1 MEYVSAG
8 EHVGTGVMGPIGVLD
23 QMGGMTQVGSVRDAA
38 SLVNLAKPDMV
49 NLHESIHL
57 GEKDCGGFD
66 CIHNHSQ
73 LGKKLSEMRIAAMPD
88 TKFLFHSLENERVQL
103 KSCGGQGVH

>member
-1 MEYVSAG
+1 MKWMEYVSAG

-49 NLHESIHL
+49 NLHLSIHL
-57 GEKDCGGFD
+57 REVGCGAFD
-66 CIHNHSQ
+66 
-73 LGKKLSEMRIAAMPD
+73 
-88 TKFLFHSLENERVQL
+88 
-103 KSCGGQGVH
+103 